1 MDGCLNQ
8 VSEQGGDYEKI
19 DEIREDNI
27 EAANKQLKFRK
38 KIMTAEDTNSNK

>member
-1 MDGCLNQ
+1 MNQ
-8 VSEQGGDYEKI
+8 VYEEDGNNEEI

-38 KIMTAEDTNSNK
+38 KIVINDDTDSRK

>member
-1 MDGCLNQ
+1 LNQ
-8 VSEQGGDYEKI
+8 VYEDDENNEEI

-38 KIMTAEDTNSNK
+38 KIVINDDTDSRK

>member
-1 MDGCLNQ
+1 LNQ
-8 VSEQGGDYEKI
+8 VYEEDGNNEEI

-38 KIMTAEDTNSNK
+38 KIVINDDTDSRK

>member
-1 MDGCLNQ
+1 LNQ
-8 VSEQGGDYEKI
+8 DGNNQEI

-38 KIMTAEDTNSNK
+38 KIMINDDTNSRK

>member
-1 MDGCLNQ
+1 MYEEDGNN
-8 VSEQGGDYEKI
+8 EEI

-38 KIMTAEDTNSNK
+38 KMMIDDNTDSRK

>member
-1 MDGCLNQ
+1 MNQ
-8 VSEQGGDYEKI
+8 DSEQDGNHQKI

-38 KIMTAEDTNSNK
+38 KNMITYDTDSK

>member
-1 MDGCLNQ
+1 MHGCLNQ
-8 VSEQGGDYEKI
+8 VSEEDGNYEKI

-38 KIMTAEDTNSNK
+38 KMIADNADSNK

>member
-1 MDGCLNQ
+1 LYEEDGNN
-8 VSEQGGDYEKI
+8 EEI

-38 KIMTAEDTNSNK
+38 KIMINDDTDSRK

>member
-1 MDGCLNQ
+1 LNQ
-8 VSEQGGDYEKI
+8 VSEEDGNNEVI

-38 KIMTAEDTNSNK
+38 KIMVNHDTDSKK

>member
-8 VSEQGGDYEKI
+8 VSKQGEDYENI
-19 DEIREDNI
+19 DEMREDNI

-38 KIMTAEDTNSNK
+38 KNDCREYKLQ

>member
-1 MDGCLNQ
+1 LNQ
-8 VSEQGGDYEKI
+8 VSEEDGNNEEI

-38 KIMTAEDTNSNK
+38 KIMINDDADSEK

>member
-1 MDGCLNQ
+1 MNQ
-8 VSEQGGDYEKI
+8 VYEEDGNNEEI

-38 KIMTAEDTNSNK
+38 KIMINDDTDSRK